1 MKFGD
6 ISKKAILCFYLLLSV
21 SGLAALFWGQFDQPW
36 MLFLSSVT
44 LLLVFS
50 ACLISGVLGTA
61 LIALVSI
68 STLFLPQFTQ
78 VLILIAVYAGAAA
91 VCCKFLITGSEKMEI
106 YLSDK
111 LLLLFS
117 LMICIS
123 AGFSAWRYST
133 LEPLAGAGYLNIQV
147 SVWGETTEAVLGGIL
162 LSTLAFCLAGPLLLL
177 TKSVNTNS
185 VLVRLLRR
193 GVVLLLIFII
203 AAGIGSASLLTTEG
217 TAPVIM
223 QRVAD
228 WPTVDSLAL
237 SYPLSGVGIGTYLA
251 NASNNSVEIARPGVP
266 HGSGPSVIGR
276 LAAEAGFPAS
286 FIFLLAVVL
295 LIFRQAAPAANTVSV
310 DKKEKGLLKPALF
323 TVALVAV
330 LFGPFDF
337 EMITLTLFMLALGL
351 NTPAKSNVGEGASGA
366 VAIGVAWVAVVMML
380 AMCLISNAQLAPMAQ
395 WERLRW
401 PIDSGF
407 YPAETEGGFRWTEP
421 KAVKTLTP
429 DRRFIY
435 IEWLAGDSAVE
446 DYSTKV
452 RFSWDGRLV
461 EELRA
466 ASGELQHTIVPV
478 DPQGSI
484 PRLLLIETD
493 TPFVPSDHLA
503 NGDSRRLGIAI
514 FKLDLIDELPAESTG
529 FWSWE
534 SDGKKEFRWSRK
546 ISFLQFPIRKPFRI
560 ALRAGHPD
568 IDEKP
573 VQIMFS
579 INGLFLRELTL
590 NHRRWHEVTIDP
602 ADLPPDSL
610 PLWHKSLMPDATGIL
625 RMEVDRAWTPS
636 EYGDNG
642 DNRTLGVAVGKVM
655 EVGSPR

>member
-6 ISKKAILCFYLLLSV
+6 ISKKAILCFYLLLSI
-21 SGLAALFWGQFDQPW
+21 SGLAALFWSRFDQPW
-36 MLFLSSVT
+36 MLFLSSAT

-50 ACLISGVLGTA
+50 ACLISGALGTA
-61 LIALVSI
+61 LMAIASI
-68 STLFLPQFTQ
+68 STLFLSQSMD

-91 VCCKFLITGSEKMEI
+91 ICCKFLITGSEKLEI

-147 SVWGETTEAVLGGIL
+147 SVWGETAEAVLGRIFI
-162 LSTLAFCLAGPLLLL
+162 SALAFCSAGPLLLL
-177 TKSVNTNS
+177 TKSVKMNG

-193 GVVLLLIFII
+193 GVVLLLIFILV
-203 AAGIGSASLLTTEG
+203 AGIVSASLTTTEG
-217 TAPVIM
+217 TDPVIM

-251 NASNNSVEIARPGVP
+251 NASNHSVEIARPRVP
-266 HGSGPSVIGR
+266 RGSGPGVIGR

-295 LIFRQAAPAANTVSV
+295 LIFRQAAPAANIVSA
-310 DKKEKGLLKPALF
+310 DTKEKGLLKPALF
-323 TVALVAV
+323 AVAVVAV

-351 NTPAKSNVGEGASGA
+351 YTPAKSNVGEGTSGA
-366 VAIGVAWVAVVMML
+366 VSIGIAWAAVVMML

-395 WERLRW
+395 WEQLRW
-401 PIDSGF
+401 PLDSGF

-429 DRRFIY
+429 DRRFLY

-446 DYSTKV
+446 DYSTTV
-452 RFSWDGRLV
+452 RFSWDGRIV
-461 EELRA
+461 EELKT

-478 DPQGSI
+478 DPQGST
-484 PRLLLIETD
+484 PRLLVIETD
-493 TPFVPSDHLA
+493 PPFVPGEHLA

-514 FKLDLIDELPAESTG
+514 YKLDFIDELPAESIG

-534 SDGKKEFRWSRK
+534 SDGEKEFRWSRK
-546 ISFLQFPIRKPFRI
+546 ISFLQFPIRKPFSM

-568 IDEKP
+568 VAEAP
-573 VQIMFS
+573 VRISLS
-579 INGLFLRELTL
+579 INGSFLRELTL
-590 NHRRWHEVTIDP
+590 NHRQWHEVTVDP

-625 RMEVDRAWTPS
+625 RMEVDRTWTPS
-636 EYGDNG
+636 GYGDND
-642 DNRTLGVAVGKVM
+642 DNRTLGVAVSKVI